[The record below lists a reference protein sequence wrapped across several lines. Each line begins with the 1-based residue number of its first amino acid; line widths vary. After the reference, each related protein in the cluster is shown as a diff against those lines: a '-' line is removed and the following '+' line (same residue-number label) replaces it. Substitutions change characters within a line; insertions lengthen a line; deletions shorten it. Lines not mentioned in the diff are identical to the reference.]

1 MSAIVP
7 TTVKAPARPFADA
20 GGALASVPPLDV
32 TYVDEART
40 HHVHARLAKDP
51 DTGRLLFL
59 VMESSYE
66 GFSNDDLLFTRVPLH
81 DAWEA
86 RYHQADLE
94 GRLAQIGKYWRHDR
108 ATSAGWL
115 ALRRNAGV
123 PRVDL
128 RPVPWD
134 ERERGLGFHHF
145 HRPGEQERLLVTL
158 PRPLPVGMR
167 FTVAD
172 LTFDFPNARTGELK
186 LLHDHLPMAPLRS
199 LLTREHVELAR
210 QGYDKLVDPRE
221 FSMKY
226 GPDWRKMM
234 HDAFA
239 VVVERIADNQLGKG
253 HAPEACVPD
262 AGFAADFQR
271 LLADP
276 RLATIH
282 RKFLAA
288 ADEEILLATNPVMV
302 RRWVASKRAR
312 TRHEEQHLLSLVEAS
327 LLARLAIHHGSA
339 LDDQIARQLRRL
351 AFYL

>member
-7 TTVKAPARPFADA
+7 TSVTAPARPFAAD

-40 HHVHARLAKDP
+40 HHVHARLVEDL
-51 DTGRLLFL
+51 DTGRLQFL

-66 GFSNDDLLFTRVPLH
+66 GFSNEDLLFTRVPLH

-86 RYHQADLE
+86 RFHQADLE

-108 ATSAGWL
+108 ATNAGWL
-115 ALRRNAGV
+115 ALRRNPGV

-145 HRPGEQERLLVTL
+145 HRPGEQERLLVTV

-167 FTVAD
+167 FTVAH
-172 LTFDFPNARTGELK
+172 LEFNFPEARTGELR
-186 LLHDHLPMAPLRS
+186 LLHDHLPIAPLRS
-199 LLTREHVELAR
+199 LLTREHVELSR
-210 QGYDKLVDPRE
+210 RGYDKLIDPRE

-239 VVVERIADNQLGKG
+239 VVVERVADNQLGKAA
-253 HAPEACVPD
+253 APEELVRD
-262 AGFAADFQR
+262 AGLASDFQR

-276 RLATIH
+276 RLAAIH

-288 ADEEILLATNPVMV
+288 KDEEILLGTNEVMV
-302 RRWVASKRAR
+302 RRWVGSKRSR

-327 LLARLAIHHGSA
+327 LLARMAIHHGSA
-339 LDDQIARQLRRL
+339 LDDSIARQLRRL